1 MVGSAVVTVRR
12 AAAED
17 VPTLIAFADQVRDV
31 PMVRRAGGIGVLS
44 MTERYSNL
52 VADPNRRVL
61 VATDID
67 GTVVGMVVLA
77 ADWTGA
83 LLDVPGLRASHLV
96 VADTHRR
103 RGVGRHLLLAAAGH
117 ADELGCEHIL
127 IGANPGARETNR
139 FFARLGFAPLVTRRV
154 ASVPVLRRNLA
165 LAEQPVEGRG
175 HLVRRRGARLSGSLA
190 AGLVR
195 RPDRA
200 ALRSA
205 Q

>member
-1 MVGSAVVTVRR
+1 MVGSAVVTVRQ

-17 VPTLIAFADQVRDV
+17 VPSLVGFAEEVRDV

-44 MTERYSNL
+44 MTERYTKL
-52 VADPNRRVL
+52 VADATRRVL
-61 VATDID
+61 VAADVD

-77 ADWTGA
+77 TDCTGA

-103 RGVGRHLLLAAAGH
+103 RGVGRHLLLAAAGY

-154 ASVPVLRRNLA
+154 ASVPVLRRNLG
-165 LAEQPVEGRG
+165 LAEHPVEGRG
-175 HLVRRRGARLSGSLA
+175 QLVRRRGVRLTGSLA
-190 AGLVR
+190 AGLAR

-200 ALRSA
+200 VVRSA